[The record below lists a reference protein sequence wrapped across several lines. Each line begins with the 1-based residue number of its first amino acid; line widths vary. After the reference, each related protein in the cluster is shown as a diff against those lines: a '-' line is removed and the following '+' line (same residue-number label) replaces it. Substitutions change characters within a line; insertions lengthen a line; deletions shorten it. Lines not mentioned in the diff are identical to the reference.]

1 MLAFRAADERGL
13 GALTAR
19 DLAAALKAQA
29 LPVPPDLEQ
38 ICAGVDASRDGS
50 VNLLEFGA
58 AAMEPRVYCEPRLAR
73 AAFRVLDADGDG
85 FITQADLEA
94 FLMDPD
100 ARRADARRSAAT
112 AAAILRE
119 ARPDERGRVDFRRF
133 CAVMVPRGADPTL
146 AERTADY
153 MSGSF
158 V

>member
-1 MLAFRAADERGL
+1 MLAFRAADEAGL
-13 GALTAR
+13 GALTSR
-19 DLAAALKAQA
+19 DLAAALRAQA

-50 VNLLEFGA
+50 VNLLEFVA

-85 FITQADLEA
+85 FITQGDLEA
-94 FLMDPD
+94 FLMNPD
-100 ARRADARRSAAT
+100 ASRGAAT